1 MADARNGKVSAV
13 SSSNH
18 PRIGTYLPSSIRLEV
33 ADPSGR
39 HRGGSALR
47 FDYDGNYR
55 GGSY

>member
-1 MADARNGKVSAV
+1 MYAILNAEHLLTNTSGIQTQ
-13 SSSNH
+13 
-18 PRIGTYLPSSIRLEV
+18 PRGGNFGLEV